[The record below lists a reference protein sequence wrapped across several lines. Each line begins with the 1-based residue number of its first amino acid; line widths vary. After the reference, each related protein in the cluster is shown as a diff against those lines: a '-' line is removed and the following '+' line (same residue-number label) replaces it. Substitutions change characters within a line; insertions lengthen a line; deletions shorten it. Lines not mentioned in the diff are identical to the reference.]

1 MERNENEIIHCGWL
15 EKKGRVMKNWKR
27 RWFTLRLQ
35 LLEYFDAQNG
45 NKKGD
50 IEISSET
57 IVLLRDG
64 STHLFKFGIQTG
76 NRILELST
84 NSDQDRIQ
92 WMDAIH
98 NTVKLIQNR
107 NTKASHNDGRIKDRV
122 SNLLSKKTNMDEDT
136 PMNRALRGH
145 ATAANDSTTTSKP
158 PPRRANRRPRN
169 KKTVQ
174 MSSHDRGNDCSSEES
189 DQEQETVSRA
199 GSEAVAVDETP
210 VADLP
215 SPPPQPL
222 PEGWAQVMTEDGR
235 IYYYHKVTR
244 VSRSIHLPFL
254 SSDCDRWD
262 FPTDEQPQQ
271 TQSQESNTDPP
282 VVSILSLLFSTSCRF
297 RLKMWNQL
305 QRLSMKSR
313 PRLFFTSASS
323 LPRLAMT
330 SCRLSSP
337 YLSVDGSSQ
346 RT

>member
-244 VSRSIHLPFL
+244 VSRSIHLPF
-254 SSDCDRWD
+254 
-262 FPTDEQPQQ
+262 
-271 TQSQESNTDPP
+271 
-282 VVSILSLLFSTSCRF
+282 SLL
-297 RLKMWNQL
+297 
-305 QRLSMKSR
+305 
-313 PRLFFTSASS
+313 
-323 LPRLAMT
+323 
-330 SCRLSSP
+330 
-337 YLSVDGSSQ
+337 
-346 RT
+346 